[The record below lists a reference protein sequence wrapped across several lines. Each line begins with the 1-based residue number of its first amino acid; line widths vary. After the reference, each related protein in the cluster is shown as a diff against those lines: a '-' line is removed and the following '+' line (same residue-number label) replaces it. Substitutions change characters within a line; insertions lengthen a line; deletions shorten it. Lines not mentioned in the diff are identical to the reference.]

1 MRREPAAAW
10 VAGWVVSRGT
20 ARPRPT
26 PWGLWVE
33 VGTPKQHGRYV
44 MLEAREPIVR
54 DLATRAQVPALW
66 MKAFAEPEELRPWLT
81 ADWTEDDPGWLMAV
95 DLTAERVRAP
105 DGYSVD
111 AVSRD
116 GVVFVTVSAADGA
129 PAARGQVGIAGDAA
143 VVDQVST
150 EPAYQ
155 RRGLG
160 TVVLR
165 ALANAALEAGS
176 STGILGATAQG
187 RALYET
193 LGWKAYAPLTGFIYR
208 GPAAPKP

>member
-1 MRREPAAAW
+1 MSRELTAAW
-10 VAGWVVSRGT
+10 VDGWVVSRGT
-20 ARPRPT
+20 QRPRAT

-66 MKAFAEPEELRPWLT
+66 IKAFVPPEAVRPWLT
-81 ADWTEDDPGWLMAV
+81 ADWAQDDPAWLMAV
-95 DLTAERVRAP
+95 DLSASRVEVP
-105 DGYSVD
+105 DGYSVES
-111 AVSRD
+111 VSRD

-129 PAARGQVGIAGDAA
+129 VAAKGQAGVAGEVA
-143 VVDQVST
+143 VPDQIST
-150 EPAYQ
+150 EPAHQ

-160 TVVLR
+160 TVVMR
-165 ALANAALEAGS
+165 SLANAALEAGA
-176 STGILGATAQG
+176 STGILGGTNQG

-193 LGWKAYAPLTGFIYR
+193 LGWKTYAPLAGFVYR
-208 GPAAPKP
+208 MPAPSVL